1 MASSENLPFDGIK
14 IADFSWVWVGP
25 TSTKYLADHGAT
37 VVRVESLSR
46 PDILRTIGP
55 FKDGEVGPNR
65 THAFNDFNTSKLGL
79 TLNLKTPEATE
90 IAKRLIAWADIYIE
104 SFTPGTMAGFG
115 IDYETARQVNPS
127 IIIVSTCLMG
137 QTGPASAFAGYGFHA
152 GAVAGFYDITGWS
165 DLAPDGPW
173 LAYTDVVTP
182 RILASIMMA
191 AVDHRRRTGQ
201 GQHIDASQL
210 EMGLQFLA
218 PQIFDYTAN
227 SHQVSRNGNRSYSAA
242 PQGAYPCAGEDQ
254 WCAIAIESDEE
265 WTALRK
271 VLGNPDWTADDRFA
285 TNSGR
290 LENHDE
296 IDQRISQ
303 WTSALQPQEAMLLCQ
318 AEGVPAGVVQ
328 RSSDLFK
335 DPQLEHRGLF
345 RELDHPEVGRVPYTG
360 HLFDIRGYD
369 SGPRFAAPVLG
380 QDNERILKEFLGMS
394 DAEITEAVI
403 SGALE

>member
-1 MASSENLPFDGIK
+1 MASSDNLPFEGVK

-37 VVRVESLSR
+37 VVRVETLSR

-90 IAKRLIAWADIYIE
+90 IAKRLISWSDVYVE
-104 SFTPGTMAGFG
+104 SFTPGTMGGFG
-115 IDYETARQVNPS
+115 IDYETARQLNPS
-127 IIIVSTCLMG
+127 IIMVSTCLMG

-152 GAVAGFYDITGWS
+152 GAVAGFYDITGWP

-182 RILASIMMA
+182 RILSAIMMA

-201 GQHIDASQL
+201 GQYIDASQL

-218 PQIFDYTAN
+218 PQIIDYTAN
-227 SHQVSRNGNRSYSAA
+227 SRLVTRNGNRSNSFA

-254 WCAIAIESDEE
+254 WCAIAVESDEE
-265 WTALRK
+265 WAGLRR
-271 VLGNPDWTADDRFA
+271 VLGNPDWAQANRFA
-285 TNSGR
+285 TTPGR
-290 LENHDE
+290 LGNHDE
-296 IDQRISQ
+296 IDQHISR
-303 WTSALQPQEAMLLCQ
+303 WTAALTPQEVMRLCQ

-328 RSSDLFK
+328 RSSDLIE
-335 DPQLEHRGLF
+335 DPQLAHRGLF
-345 RELDHPEVGRVPYTG
+345 RELDHPEMGRVPHTG
-360 HLFDIRGYD
+360 HLFHIRGYD

-380 QDNERILKEFLGMS
+380 QHNEQILKDFLGMTE
-394 DAEITEAVI
+394 DEITEAVI
-403 SGALE
+403 AGALE